1 MTDKT
6 FDEILASIKARIPID
21 IDMSE
26 GSFVDTL
33 VRGAAFE
40 IADSYF
46 DQQALLPIAFVDET
60 SGPYI
65 DKRAAEYGIARKAG
79 TKAHASVTFS
89 GSDGVVVPAGTGVQ
103 TQDGLVF
110 YTDSAVTVASGTVTA
125 DVTAAESGAEY
136 NVDAGAIVLMQNS
149 TGVAVSSSTAAN
161 GGTDDETDAALLS
174 RLYALWQKPATS
186 GNANQYEAWALEVD
200 GIGGAKVW
208 PAWNGGGTVKVVI
221 LDSNMEPPT
230 SDKVSEVAAH
240 IEEVRPICVDVTVVA
255 ATETELAIAAAVQID
270 STTTKEVVQEKF
282 TALVDAYCKSIA
294 FASQTVVYNRIA
306 YMLLS
311 IDGVTDF
318 TALTV
323 NGGTENITLDDNAVP
338 VLGSVT
344 VT

>member
-110 YTDSAVTVASGTVTA
+110 YTDSAVTVASGMATA
-125 DVTAAESGAEY
+125 DVTAAESGTEY

-149 TGVAVSSSTAAN
+149 TGVAVSSSTAAE
-161 GGTDDETDAALLS
+161 GGTDDETDAALLE

-230 SDKVSEVAAH
+230 PDKVSEVAVH

-323 NGGTENITLDDNAVP
+323 NGGTENITLADNAVP